1 MDILLRLSILKIIV
15 PAGSWPMQGNVV
27 SLTQHDYYGSHL
39 QNYTDM
45 AYIELLA
52 FQREGVGRE
61 GGREV
66 GTQSVRINCRV
77 MFLPLGNKKNR

>member
-1 MDILLRLSILKIIV
+1 MEGRPWGGRSNLKSTLLGRDRIKRENRSN
-15 PAGSWPMQGNVV
+15 GGQDRMEGNVV

-52 FQREGVGRE
+52 FPKGMGGE
-61 GGREV
+61 GGRKR
-66 GTQSVRINCRV
+66 SWNSK
-77 MFLPLGNKKNR
+77 F

>member
-1 MDILLRLSILKIIV
+1 MMEGRAWGGQSNLRSTLMGRDRIKRENRSN
-15 PAGSWPMQGNVV
+15 GGQDRMEGNIV

-39 QNYTDM
+39 QNYTDL

-61 GGREV
+61 G
-66 GTQSVRINCRV
+66 
-77 MFLPLGNKKNR
+77 